1 MKGVNILKIAI
12 VGLGQVGGSM
22 ALKLRKTGLHPD
34 LFDIDPKICGLL
46 NARCEEFEGHGYDL
60 VVLALHI
67 PVLLEKIEKL
77 SKDNLYLDTA
87 SVKFP
92 IMEKAQKMGL
102 KFIGGHPIAGN
113 ERVGPESWDSDMFN
127 GRPFVLVDND
137 ASRGERKIVE
147 EFVEILE
154 AHAIWTEP
162 SKHDT
167 ALAYTSHAPYFVST
181 VLKKLGTPYEEM
193 SGPGYASMTRLA
205 NQNPELGEVFK
216 KYNSKNVANVL
227 EKIAD
232 DIKKIA
238 DEVKKCENMG

>member
-1 MKGVNILKIAI
+1 MKIAI
-12 VGLGQVGGSM
+12 VGLGQIGGSM
-22 ALKLRKTGLHPD
+22 ALKLRRIGLYPD
-34 LFDIDPKICGLL
+34 LFDIDPKICSLL
-46 NARCEEFEGHGYDL
+46 NARCEEFDGHEYDL
-60 VVLALHI
+60 VILALHI

-77 SKDNLYLDTA
+77 PKDNLYLDTA

-92 IMEKAQKMGL
+92 IMEKAKKMGL

-113 ERVGPESWDSDMFN
+113 ERVGPESWDSEMFD
-127 GRPFVLVDND
+127 GRPFVLTGKS
-137 ASRGERKIVE
+137 AYRRERKIVE
-147 EFVEILE
+147 EFVEILG
-154 AHAIWTEP
+154 AHPIWADA

-167 ALAYTSHAPYFVST
+167 ALAYTSHAPYFIST

-216 KYNSKNVANVL
+216 KYNSENVANVL